1 MLIMIFNN
9 WKQSLNI
16 CKIKNNM
23 PIQNINVHILGL
35 IVGAG
40 NGEIVGRLVG
50 NVGEGVGSSWICICF

>member
-1 MLIMIFNN
+1 M
-9 WKQSLNI
+9 Q
-16 CKIKNNM
+16 
-23 PIQNINVHILGL
+23 IQNINVHILGL